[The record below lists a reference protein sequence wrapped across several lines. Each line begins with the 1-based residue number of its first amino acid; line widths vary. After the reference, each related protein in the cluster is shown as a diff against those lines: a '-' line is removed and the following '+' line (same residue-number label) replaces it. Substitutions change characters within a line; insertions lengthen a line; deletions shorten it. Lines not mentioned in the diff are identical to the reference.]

1 VNHTAD
7 FDPAPDEPIVDQ
19 IPGIAK
25 PPQAWSK
32 VVARYAQARVFREH
46 SEPLLDPADE
56 AIRLPTLSRAM

>member
-1 VNHTAD
+1 VNHTD
-7 FDPAPDEPIVDQ
+7 DL
-19 IPGIAK
+19 AK

-32 VVARYAQARVFREH
+32 VVARYAQARVCREH

>member
-1 VNHTAD
+1 VNHTDD

-25 PPQAWSK
+25 PPQAWPK
-32 VVARYAQARVFREH
+32 VLARYAQARIRRKQP
-46 SEPLLDPADE
+46 EPLLDPADE